1 MPTLSQI
8 IKNLSKK
15 LSGKTQGLLLNHPLL
30 TPFLPEELSKYSKE
44 DLIEFAQHL
53 DSRVQQERDS
63 IRLIATKVCAH
74 PTTKVGGYKFAGHEN
89 LDNQG
94 KVSIELLALDK
105 DQLIK
110 LILKQRKTVKQF
122 FLLLLCDL
130 PERFGYN
137 LTWLSAEEK
146 SQFTVKLLCMAYQE
160 LYELKELF
168 VELANPE
175 PSANKKQNLKKK
187 KVDKVEDE
195 DEAILNK
202 VIKEEELAQEGKQ
215 KELARQEEQKKRA
228 QEEKQKEKKE
238 FLELFKASVRDLF
251 GKVDL
256 PKKAQ
261 VIEDGILK
269 LLAKT
274 IDQPQLEEQ
283 IMQGIKKQSSD
294 CTSYLNN
301 APFFQGPFFQ
311 GNGKEMYLMLLHCR
325 FLDLLQSAPA
335 SQYLCT
341 KWQNFWEGVQNSVN
355 SNLFASDK
363 TDLDLMKKINLNLG
377 TFSGYLKAVQ
387 FAKGLGDFAHAVPKL
402 PKISAIKKKVV
413 EAEKF
418 QNDLT
423 ACLMESLSNVV
434 KNYQLH
440 IDDQLKEA
448 QFKEAQFKELKSDI
462 DHLPE
467 HQLQEHDSA
476 SVFEKT

>member
-1 MPTLSQI
+1 MSQLSQI
-8 IKNLSKK
+8 IKKLSEK

-30 TPFLPEELSKYSKE
+30 APFLPEGLSKYSKE

-63 IRLIATKVCAH
+63 IRLIAIKVCAH
-74 PTTKVGGYKFAGHEN
+74 PEVGGYKFAGHEN
-89 LDNQG
+89 LDNQA

-146 SQFTVKLLCMAYQE
+146 SQFTVKLLYMAYQE

-187 KVDKVEDE
+187 KVYRVEDE

-202 VIKEEELAQEGKQ
+202 VIKEEELAQE
-215 KELARQEEQKKRA
+215 
-228 QEEKQKEKKE
+228 EKQKEKKE
-238 FLELFKASVRDLF
+238 FLELFKANVRDLF

-261 VIEDGILK
+261 VIEDGVLK

-274 IDQPQLEEQ
+274 IDQPKLAEQ

-301 APFFQGPFFQ
+301 APFFQDPFFQ

-325 FLDLLQSAPA
+325 FLDLLQSSSE
-335 SQYLCT
+335 SQCLYT
-341 KWQNFWEGVQNSVN
+341 KRQDFWKGVQNSVN

-363 TDLDLMKKINLNLG
+363 TDLDLMKKINQHLG
-377 TFSGYLKAVQ
+377 LFSGYLQAAQ
-387 FAKGLGDFAHAVPKL
+387 LAKGFGYIATPVPKL
-402 PKISAIKKKVV
+402 PKILAIKKKVV
-413 EAEKF
+413 EAKKF

-423 ACLMESLSNVV
+423 DCLMQSLSNVV

-440 IDDQLKEA
+440 IYDQLKEA
-448 QFKEAQFKELKSDI
+448 QFKEAQFKELTSDI
-462 DHLPE
+462 DHLPD
-467 HQLQEHDSA
+467 HQLQGHDSA
-476 SVFEKT
+476 SVFERT